1 MPRKNTRKK
10 QNRRKKE
17 KWFVPKI
24 IFRVFQSLTV
34 FITVLLLMFAAL
46 GIGIGAGYFAYL
58 VEDTQLPTKKALQTE
73 LGNITETS
81 KIVYA
86 DNTEISKIQT
96 DLMRTTISSDKIS
109 PLLKTA
115 IISTE
120 DEYFDKHQGYVPK
133 AVLRAL
139 VSEATGIGSS
149 GGSTLTQQLVKQQI
163 LTDETTFKRKAN
175 EIILSA
181 QVEKYFSKD
190 EIIATYLNVSPFGR
204 NNKGQN
210 IAGVQEAAKG
220 IFGVDAKDVTLPQA

>member
-34 FITVLLLMFAAL
+34 FITVLLLLFAAL

-58 VEDTQLPTKKALQTE
+58 VEDTQLPTKKELQTE

-96 DLMRTTISSDKIS
+96 DLMRTTISSD
-109 PLLKTA
+109 
-115 IISTE
+115 
-120 DEYFDKHQGYVPK
+120 
-133 AVLRAL
+133 
-139 VSEATGIGSS
+139 
-149 GGSTLTQQLVKQQI
+149 
-163 LTDETTFKRKAN
+163 
-175 EIILSA
+175 
-181 QVEKYFSKD
+181 
-190 EIIATYLNVSPFGR
+190 
-204 NNKGQN
+204 
-210 IAGVQEAAKG
+210 
-220 IFGVDAKDVTLPQA
+220 